1 MKYCSE
7 CGAAN
12 EDRAKFCVNC
22 GASFD
27 ANRSAGPEGFAAEG
41 NGGDGEGYQ
50 NEGSRYNGGFQNN
63 QAFKGNGGYQNV
75 GNGREEVIYTN
86 VAPRSIPVAIILS
99 IVTCGIYF
107 LYWMYMIN
115 NEINELAQDPMAP
128 SGGIVILLSIVTC
141 GIYSWY
147 WYYKMGEKCDYI
159 TQSNSSSNVIF
170 LILGIFGLGI
180 VSVALMQDS
189 VNRVLQ

>member
-1 MKYCSE
+1 MKYCIR
-7 CGAAN
+7 CGTAN
-12 EDRAKFCVNC
+12 TDTAKFCVEC
-22 GASFD
+22 GTPLD
-27 ANRSAGPEGFAAEG
+27 TQQSAGPQDRNTAG
-41 NGGDGEGYQ
+41 GYQ
-50 NEGSRYNGGFQNN
+50 NGGFQNSEF
-63 QAFKGNGGYQNV
+63 QGGGFQD
-75 GNGREEVIYTN
+75 GGPNGREEVIYTN
-86 VAPRSIPVAIILS
+86 VMPRSIPVAIILS

-107 LYWMYMIN
+107 LYWIYMIN

-159 TQSNSSSNVIF
+159 TQSNGSSNVIF

-189 VNRVLQ
+189 VNKVLQ

>member
-1 MKYCSE
+1 MKYCIR
-7 CGAAN
+7 CGTAN
-12 EDRAKFCVNC
+12 TDTGKFCVDG
-22 GASFD
+22 GASLD
-27 ANRSAGPEGFAAEG
+27 TQQSAGSQDRNAA
-41 NGGDGEGYQ
+41 GGGQNSGYQ
-50 NEGSRYNGGFQNN
+50 NDAFRNSGFQD
-63 QAFKGNGGYQNV
+63 GGP
-75 GNGREEVIYTN
+75 GSREEVIYTN
-86 VAPRSIPVAIILS
+86 VMPRSIPAALILS

-115 NEINELAQDPMAP
+115 NEVNELAQDPMAP

-159 TQSNSSSNVIF
+159 TQSNGSSNVIF

-189 VNRVLQ
+189 VNKVLQ

>member
-1 MKYCSE
+1 MKYCIR
-7 CGAAN
+7 CGTAN
-12 EDRAKFCVNC
+12 TDTAKFCVEC
-22 GASFD
+22 GAPLD
-27 ANRSAGPEGFAAEG
+27 TQQSAGSQDRNAA
-41 NGGDGEGYQ
+41 GGGQNSGYQ
-50 NEGSRYNGGFQNN
+50 NDVFRNSGFQD
-63 QAFKGNGGYQNV
+63 GGP
-75 GNGREEVIYTN
+75 GSREEVIYTN
-86 VAPRSIPVAIILS
+86 VMPRSIPVAIILS

-115 NEINELAQDPMAP
+115 NEVNELAQDPMAP

-159 TQSNSSSNVIF
+159 TQSNGSSNVIF

>member
-1 MKYCSE
+1 MKYCGRCGSGNADTARFCVE
-7 CGAAN
+7 CGAPLDTQQGTGQQSQDSGGY
-12 EDRAKFCVNC
+12 DRS
-22 GASFD
+22 G
-27 ANRSAGPEGFAAEG
+27 GF
-41 NGGDGEGYQ
+41 Q
-50 NEGSRYNGGFQNN
+50 NGGFQN
-63 QAFKGNGGYQNV
+63 GGFQNRSFQDG
-75 GNGREEVIYTN
+75 GNGREEIIYTN

-99 IVTCGIYF
+99 IVTCGIYL

-115 NEINELAQDPMAP
+115 NEINDLAQDPMAP

-159 TQSNSSSNVIF
+159 TQSNGSSNVIF

-189 VNRVLQ
+189 VNKVLQ

>member
-1 MKYCSE
+1 MKYCTRCGTGNTDTANFCVE
-7 CGAAN
+7 CGAPM
-12 EDRAKFCVNC
+12 ETQ
-22 GASFD
+22 
-27 ANRSAGPEGFAAEG
+27 RSAGQQDQNAAG
-41 NGGDGEGYQ
+41 SGPNSGYQ
-50 NEGSRYNGGFQNN
+50 
-63 QAFKGNGGYQNV
+63 NGGYQN
-75 GNGREEVIYTN
+75 GGYQNGGYQNRNPYNGGTGREEVIYTN
-86 VAPRSIPVAIILS
+86 VTPRSIPIAIILS
-99 IVTCGIYF
+99 IVTCGIYY

-115 NEINELAQDPMAP
+115 NEINDLAQDPMAA
-128 SGGIVILLSIVTC
+128 SGGMVILLSIVTC